1 MESYF
6 KAKGDKIER
15 QTKEG
20 SKRREQTCKS
30 FQAISAQ
37 SQERETLKLKL
48 IKIKTSNSNA
58 RPMYLISRSR
68 LIQF

>member
-37 SQERETLKLKL
+37 SQEKQIL
-48 IKIKTSNSNA
+48 KIKSNNCNC
-58 RPMYLISRSR
+58 RI
-68 LIQF
+68 